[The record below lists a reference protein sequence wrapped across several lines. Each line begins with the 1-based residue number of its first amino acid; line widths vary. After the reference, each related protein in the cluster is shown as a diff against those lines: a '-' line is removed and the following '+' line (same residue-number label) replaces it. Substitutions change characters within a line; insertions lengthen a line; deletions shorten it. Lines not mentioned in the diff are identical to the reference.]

1 MSAIV
6 VLGSANMDLVVR
18 QPRLPRPGETM
29 FGSSFATVAGG
40 KGLNQAIAAAR
51 VGGDVAFLGA
61 LGGDAFGR
69 ELREALEAA
78 GVGTDGI
85 ALVERPTGT
94 AHISV
99 LDGGENAIVV
109 VPDANGVELPLDDV
123 QRAAI
128 AAARYLVVQFERPLA
143 LVAEAVAFAR
153 SVGVATVVTPAPVL
167 PLPEDFL
174 DAVDILVPN
183 AGEARE
189 LAGIDDETD
198 AARALSRRVGTVVM
212 TRGARGALVARG
224 GEIVAQVAPHPVTP
238 VDTTGAGDTFTGVL
252 VARLA
257 AGDDEP
263 RALRAAAVAAA
274 LATTR
279 PGASPSMPTWAEVT
293 PLLSARSACLLPKE
307 RAQTRGTGTIEG
319 GGD

>member
-1 MSAIV
+1 MSDIV

-18 QPRLPRPGETM
+18 QPRLPEPGETM
-29 FGSSFATVAGG
+29 FGSSFATVPGG

-51 VGGDVAFLGA
+51 VGGSVAFLGA
-61 LGGDAFGR
+61 VGGDAFGR
-69 ELREALEAA
+69 ELRETLAAA
-78 GVGTDGI
+78 GVDTDGI

-123 QRAAI
+123 QCDAI
-128 AAARYLVVQFERPLA
+128 RSARYLVVQFERPLP

-153 SVGVATVVTPAPVL
+153 SVGVTTVVTPAPVL

-198 AARALSRRVGTVVM
+198 AARALSKRAGMVVM

-224 GEIVAQVAPHPVTP
+224 GEIVESVEPYAVTP

-257 AGDDEP
+257 AGEAEAS
-263 RALRAAAVAAA
+263 ALRAAAVAAA
-274 LATTR
+274 IATTR
-279 PGASPSMPTWAEVT
+279 AGASTSMPTWDEVA
-293 PLLSARSACLLPKE
+293 PLV
-307 RAQTRGTGTIEG
+307 
-319 GGD
+319 

>member
-1 MSAIV
+1 MSDIV

-18 QPRLPRPGETM
+18 QPRLPEPGETM
-29 FGSSFATVAGG
+29 FGSSFSTVPGG

-51 VGGDVAFLGA
+51 VGGSVAFLGA
-61 LGGDAFGR
+61 VGGDAFGR
-69 ELREALEAA
+69 ELRETLAAA
-78 GVGTDGI
+78 GVDTDGI

-123 QRAAI
+123 QRDAI
-128 AAARYLVVQFERPLA
+128 RAARYLVVQFERPLP

-153 SVGVATVVTPAPVL
+153 SVGVTTVVTPAPVM
-167 PLPEDFL
+167 PLPEGFL
-174 DAVDILVPN
+174 EQVDILVPN

-189 LAGIDDETD
+189 LAGLDDETD
-198 AARALSRRVGTVVM
+198 AARALSKRAGTVVM

-224 GEIVAQVAPHPVTP
+224 GEIVEEVLPYAVTP

-257 AGDDEP
+257 AGASEP
-263 RALRAAAVAAA
+263 EALRAAAVAAA
-274 LATTR
+274 IATTR
-279 PGASPSMPTWAEVT
+279 AGASTSMPTWDEVE
-293 PLLSARSACLLPKE
+293 PLL
-307 RAQTRGTGTIEG
+307 
-319 GGD
+319 

>member
-1 MSAIV
+1 MSDIV

-18 QPRLPRPGETM
+18 QPRLPEPGETM
-29 FGSSFATVAGG
+29 FGSSFSTVPGG

-51 VGGDVAFLGA
+51 VGGSVAFLGA
-61 LGGDAFGR
+61 VGGDAFGR
-69 ELREALEAA
+69 ELRETLQAA
-78 GVGTDGI
+78 GVDTDGI

-128 AAARYLVVQFERPLA
+128 RAARYLVVQFERPLP

-153 SVGVATVVTPAPVL
+153 SVGVTTVVTPAPVL
-167 PLPEDFL
+167 PLSEDFL

-189 LAGIDDETD
+189 LAGLDDETD
-198 AARALSRRVGTVVM
+198 AARALSKRAGTVVM

-224 GEIVAQVAPHPVTP
+224 GEIVEEVQPYAVTP

-257 AGDDEP
+257 AGASEP
-263 RALRAAAVAAA
+263 EALRAAAVAAA
-274 LATTR
+274 IATTR
-279 PGASPSMPTWAEVT
+279 AGASTSMPTWDEVE
-293 PLLSARSACLLPKE
+293 PLL
-307 RAQTRGTGTIEG
+307 
-319 GGD
+319 

>member
-1 MSAIV
+1 MTDIV

-18 QPRLPRPGETM
+18 QPRLPEPGETM

-40 KGLNQAIAAAR
+40 KGLNQAVAAAR
-51 VGGDVAFLGA
+51 AGASVAFLGA
-61 LGGDAFGR
+61 LGGDEFGAT
-69 ELREALEAA
+69 LRATLEADGIDTA
-78 GVGTDGI
+78 GI

-109 VPDANGVELPLDDV
+109 VPDANGVRLPLDDV

-128 AAARYLVVQFERPLA
+128 RAARYLAVQFERPLE

-153 SVGVATVVTPAPVL
+153 SVGVTTVVTPAPVL
-167 PLPEDFL
+167 ELPEGFL
-174 DAVDILVPN
+174 EQVDVLVPN
-183 AGEARE
+183 AAEARA
-189 LAGIDDETD
+189 LAGVDDEAD
-198 AARALSRRVGTVVM
+198 AARALSRRAGTVVV

-224 GEIVAQVAPHPVTP
+224 GELVTEVPAHPVTP

-257 AGDDEP
+257 LGDTEP
-263 RALRAAAVAAA
+263 AALRAASVAAA

-279 PGASPSMPTWAEVT
+279 PGASPSMPTWSEVA
-293 PLLSARSACLLPKE
+293 PLL
-307 RAQTRGTGTIEG
+307 G
-319 GGD
+319 

>member
-1 MSAIV
+1 MSGIV

-18 QPRLPRPGETM
+18 QPRLPHPGETM
-29 FGSSFATVAGG
+29 FGSSFDTVAGG

-61 LGGDAFGR
+61 VGGDAFGAA
-69 ELREALEAA
+69 LRETLAHA
-78 GVGTDGI
+78 GVDVSGV

-109 VPDANGVELPLDDV
+109 VPDANGVELPLDDA

-128 AAARYLVVQFERPLA
+128 LAARYLVVQFERPLP
-143 LVAEAVAFAR
+143 LVASAVAFAR
-153 SVGVATVVTPAPVL
+153 ANGVTTVVTPAPVL
-167 PLPEDFL
+167 PLPHGFL
-174 DAVDILVPN
+174 DDVDILVPN
-183 AGEARE
+183 AAEARE
-189 LAGIDDETD
+189 LAGVDDEAD
-198 AARALSRRVGTVVM
+198 AARALSARVGTVVV

-224 GEIVAQVAPHPVTP
+224 GEIVAEVPAHPVTP

-257 AGDDEP
+257 AGDAEP
-263 RALRAAAVAAA
+263 EALRAASVAAA

-279 PGASPSMPTWAEVT
+279 AGASTSMPVWGEVAA
-293 PLLSARSACLLPKE
+293 LL
-307 RAQTRGTGTIEG
+307 
-319 GGD
+319 

>member
-1 MSAIV
+1 MSDIV

-18 QPRLPRPGETM
+18 QPRLPEPGETM
-29 FGSSFATVAGG
+29 FGSSFATVPGG

-61 LGGDAFGR
+61 VGGDAFGR
-69 ELREALEAA
+69 ELRETLATA
-78 GVGTDGI
+78 GVDTDAV

-94 AHISV
+94 AHIAV

-109 VPDANGVELPLDDV
+109 VPDANGVELPLDEV
-123 QRAAI
+123 QRTAI
-128 AAARYLVVQFERPLA
+128 RAARFLVVQFERPLP

-153 SVGVATVVTPAPVL
+153 SVGVTTVVTPAPVL
-167 PLPEDFL
+167 PLPDDFL
-174 DAVDILVPN
+174 ETVDVLVPN
-183 AGEARE
+183 AGEALE
-189 LAGIDDETD
+189 LAGVDDETD

-224 GEIVAQVAPHPVTP
+224 GEVVAEVAPHVVTP

-257 AGDDEP
+257 AGDAEP
-263 RALRAAAVAAA
+263 DALRAASVAAA

-279 PGASPSMPTWAEVT
+279 PGASPSMPTWAEVQ
-293 PLLSARSACLLPKE
+293 PLL
-307 RAQTRGTGTIEG
+307 
-319 GGD
+319 

>member
-1 MSAIV
+1 MADIV

-18 QPRLPRPGETM
+18 QPRLPEPGETM
-29 FGSSFATVAGG
+29 FGSSFETVPGG

-61 LGGDAFGR
+61 VGGDAFGAR
-69 ELREALEAA
+69 LRETLETDGVDTA
-78 GVGTDGI
+78 GV

-128 AAARYLVVQFERPLA
+128 DGARYLVVQFERPLP
-143 LVAEAVAFAR
+143 LVAAAVAYAR
-153 SVGVATVVTPAPVL
+153 SAGVTTVVTPAPVTAL
-167 PLPEDFL
+167 PDGFL
-174 DAVDILVPN
+174 DDVDILVPN

-189 LAGIDDETD
+189 LAGVDDEAD
-198 AARALSRRVGTVVM
+198 AAVALSARVGTVLV
-212 TRGARGALVARG
+212 TRGSRGALVARG
-224 GEIVAQVAPHPVTP
+224 GEVVAEVPVHPVTP

-257 AGDDEP
+257 AGDAEAD
-263 RALRAAAVAAA
+263 ALRAASVAAA

-279 PGASPSMPTWAEVT
+279 PGASTSMPTWDEVA
-293 PLLSARSACLLPKE
+293 PLLR
-307 RAQTRGTGTIEG
+307 
-319 GGD
+319 

>member
-1 MSAIV
+1 MAEIV

-18 QPRLPRPGETM
+18 QPRLPEPGETM
-29 FGSSFATVAGG
+29 FGSSFTTVPGG

-61 LGGDAFGR
+61 VGGDAFGR
-69 ELREALEAA
+69 ELRDTLETS
-78 GVGTDGI
+78 GVNTDAI

-94 AHISV
+94 AHIAV

-128 AAARYLVVQFERPLA
+128 RSARYLVVQFERPLP
-143 LVAEAVAFAR
+143 LVAEAVTFAR
-153 SVGVATVVTPAPVL
+153 SVGVTTVVTPAPVL
-167 PLPEDFL
+167 PLPAGFL
-174 DAVDILVPN
+174 DQVDILVPN
-183 AGEARE
+183 AAEARA

-198 AARALSRRVGTVVM
+198 AARALSARVGTVVV

-224 GEIVAQVAPHPVTP
+224 GDILAEVPPHLVTP
-238 VDTTGAGDTFTGVL
+238 IDTTGAGDTFTGVL

-257 AGDDEP
+257 AGDAEP
-263 RALRAAAVAAA
+263 DALRAASVAAA

-279 PGASPSMPTWAEVT
+279 QGASTSMPSWPEVA
-293 PLLSARSACLLPKE
+293 PLL
-307 RAQTRGTGTIEG
+307 
-319 GGD
+319 

>member
-1 MSAIV
+1 MSSIV

-18 QPRLPRPGETM
+18 QPRLPEPGETM
-29 FGSSFATVAGG
+29 FGSSFATVPGG

-61 LGGDAFGR
+61 VGGDAFGR
-69 ELREALEAA
+69 ELRETLTAA
-78 GVGTDGI
+78 GVDTTGI

-123 QRAAI
+123 QRDAI
-128 AAARYLVVQFERPLA
+128 RAARSLVVQFERPLP
-143 LVAEAVAFAR
+143 LVAEALAFAR
-153 SVGVATVVTPAPVL
+153 SVGVTTVVTPAPVL
-167 PLPEDFL
+167 PLPDGFL
-174 DAVDILVPN
+174 DHVDVLVPN

-189 LAGIDDETD
+189 LAGVSDEAD
-198 AARALSRRVGTVVM
+198 AARALSLRVGTVVM

-224 GEIVAQVAPHPVTP
+224 GEIVAEVQPHPVTP

-257 AGDDEP
+257 AGDAEP
-263 RALRAAAVAAA
+263 DALRAASVAAA
-274 LATTR
+274 IATTR
-279 PGASPSMPTWAEVT
+279 PGASPSMPTWPEVE
-293 PLLSARSACLLPKE
+293 PHLR
-307 RAQTRGTGTIEG
+307 
-319 GGD
+319 

>member
-1 MSAIV
+1 MSDIV

-18 QPRLPRPGETM
+18 QPRLPEPGETM
-29 FGSSFATVAGG
+29 FGSSFSTVPGG

-51 VGGDVAFLGA
+51 VGGSVAFLGA
-61 LGGDAFGR
+61 VGGDAFGR
-69 ELREALEAA
+69 ELRETLQAA
-78 GVGTDGI
+78 GVDTDGI

-128 AAARYLVVQFERPLA
+128 RAARHLVVQFERPLP

-153 SVGVATVVTPAPVL
+153 SVGVTTVVTPAPVL

-189 LAGIDDETD
+189 LAGLDDETD
-198 AARALSRRVGTVVM
+198 AARALSKRAGTVVM

-224 GEIVAQVAPHPVTP
+224 GEIVEEVEPYAVTP

-257 AGDDEP
+257 AGASDPE
-263 RALRAAAVAAA
+263 ALRAAAVAAA
-274 LATTR
+274 IATTR
-279 PGASPSMPTWAEVT
+279 AGASTSMPTWDEVE
-293 PLLSARSACLLPKE
+293 PLL
-307 RAQTRGTGTIEG
+307 
-319 GGD
+319 